1 MKLSRMVKNQEKFV
15 HPYGII
21 PDRNLSQEEI
31 LRFLKDNPGRFSH
44 RTKVK
49 EKEFYEVF
57 FHFFVDYFYV
67 KENLNLK
74 DFMNSLERAIL
85 VKMLDRFNGN
95 QKDTATFLGINHTT
109 LNQKVR
115 KHKISFSKRP
125 IEG

>member
-1 MKLSRMVKNQEKFV
+1 MDKDPEKF
-15 HPYGII
+15 
-21 PDRNLSQEEI
+21 Q
-31 LRFLKDNPGRFSH
+31 FFKDNPGSFPH
-44 RTKVK
+44 QTKVK
-49 EKEFYEVF
+49 EKEFYKVF
-57 FHFFVDYFYV
+57 FNFFVDYFYMQ
-67 KENLNLK
+67 KNIDLK

-115 KHKISFSKRP
+115 KYKISFIKRP